1 MDVMQKVS
9 VGMTMGMDE
18 EEADD
23 KQTSGSKKSNKKT

>member
-1 MDVMQKVS
+1 MDVMQKLS
-9 VGMTMGMDE
+9 VGMTMGVEE